1 MEFPHIQKLVDKYGP
16 KGFVVLT
23 LNTIPGSDAT
33 GKLMMAKKGYKFTH
47 LTTPD
52 GDWARNNYQFEGA
65 PTTVLLDANGKVILR
80 HLGYSL
86 EGIRAMDQAIAYLLD
101 SSAKA
106 KK

>member
-1 MEFPHIQKLVDKYGP
+1 MEFPHIEKLVDKYGSN
-16 KGFVVLT
+16 GFVVLT
-23 LNTIPGSDAT
+23 LNTIPSADAT

-52 GDWARNNYQFEGA
+52 NGWATKNYQFEGA

-86 EGIRAMDQAIAYLLD
+86 EGIRAMDQAIAHLLE
-101 SSAKA
+101 SARA
-106 KK
+106 NR

>member
-1 MEFPHIQKLVDKYGP
+1 MEFPHIQKLVDKYGA

-23 LNTIPGSDAT
+23 LNTIPNEDAT
-33 GKLMMAKKGYKFTH
+33 GKLMMAKKGYTFTH

-52 GDWARNNYQFEGA
+52 NNWATQNYQFMAA
-65 PTTVLLDANGKVILR
+65 PTTVLLDADGKTILR

-101 SSAKA
+101 RAQA

>member
-1 MEFPHIQKLVDKYGP
+1 VEFPHIEKLVDKYSS

-23 LNTIPGSDAT
+23 LNTIPSADAT

-52 GDWARNNYQFEGA
+52 NNWATKNYQFEGA

-86 EGIRAMDQAIAYLLD
+86 EGIRAMDQAIAHLLE
-101 SSAKA
+101 SARA
-106 KK
+106 NR

>member
-1 MEFPHIQKLVDKYGP
+1 M
-16 KGFVVLT
+16 LT
-23 LNTIPGSDAT
+23 LNTIPSTDAT
-33 GKLMMAKKGYKFTH
+33 GKLMMARKGYKFTH

-86 EGIRAMDQAIAYLLD
+86 EGIRAMDQAIAYLLEI
-101 SSAKA
+101 AKA